1 MGPVSLFYNVIQFIK
16 NMKKIWFIF
25 IVPCFVAIGFSSCS
39 DDTTWRD
46 DNLAF
51 IDKIKTRDGIY
62 AVGDSINGYPGL
74 YYEVLHDGLGD
85 SIPKIG
91 YKVQVSYKVWLY
103 NDTITYDKNHT
114 LLSKEAFSYND
125 KYDCTVGGSIIEGWT
140 LALQHMA
147 VGDKWRLYIP
157 YYLGYGSSATTNVPA
172 YSTLIYDIYLRKVVS
187 EN

>member
-1 MGPVSLFYNVIQFIK
+1 MGLASLFYNVIQFIK

-39 DDTTWRD
+39 EDTTWRD
-46 DNLAF
+46 ENLAF
-51 IDKIKTRDGIY
+51 IENYISTRDGIY
-62 AVGDSINGYPGL
+62 AIGDSINGYPGL

-91 YKVQVSYKVWLY
+91 YKVQISYKMWLY
-103 NDTITYDKNHT
+103 NDTITYDKNHN
-114 LLSKEAFSYND
+114 LLAKEALSESD
-125 KYDCTVGGSIIEGWT
+125 KYEFTVGGSPEGWT
-140 LALQHMA
+140 LALQYMA

-157 YYLGYGSSATTNVPA
+157 YYLGYGSTATTAVPA
-172 YSTLIYDIYLRKVVS
+172 YSTLICDIYLRKVIS